1 MSNDRIENKDGLYDL
16 LGIPETSVLVAGPG
30 DTIIVK
36 VDVGTSQDEM
46 WAYGNKI
53 RELLPECRILV
64 LPRNI
69 DISYFPE
76 NYTSRLIGFGEVRN

>member
-1 MSNDRIENKDGLYDL
+1 MSNDRIENKDGLYGL

-36 VDVGTSQDEM
+36 VDVGSSQDEM

-64 LPRNI
+64 LPRNV

-76 NYTSRLIGFGEVRN
+76 DYATRMIGFASVRD